1 MLIHTLLHAPSSHL
15 PARPGD
21 PTPTHRNLDPL
32 QHPFAR
38 ARERIRALN
47 AAKMERMFSKPFI
60 AALEG
65 HADAVEVLAR
75 RPDSITD
82 IASASWDGE
91 IIVHNAG
98 RRTHLAKFSGAHQG
112 KISGLCWADNQRILS
127 CGVDQ
132 NIKMWDIRQGTSL
145 DSSEAG
151 PSHVRPFSFPRRLFT
166 IWQPKP
172 LAVFPGKGTLH
183 SIDHHSADPLFA
195 TSSTIVQIWD
205 ETKSAP
211 VMDLTFSTSAES
223 VTGLRFNP
231 SEPSVLASVGSDRTF
246 ILYDIRTGKAEQAY
260 RHAGIRMK
268 NNDLSWSPTFPTSIL
283 LASEDHN
290 LYTFDIRRL
299 GTPTHIYKAHVSAV
313 MSCDWSPT
321 GTEFVSGG
329 WDRTVRIWKEG
340 RGTHPEVYHTKRMQR
355 VLATAF
361 TWDARF
367 VLSGSDDGNVRVWK
381 ANASEKLGVV
391 TARERSAMEYRNAL
405 KERWKMDA
413 EVGKVQ
419 RSRHIPKPV
428 YKAAQLKRTM
438 EEAQRVK
445 EERRRRHTRAG
456 ETKPKAERKKVVIA
470 EQS

>member
-1 MLIHTLLHAPSSHL
+1 MVKISVLQHAPSAHL

-38 ARERIRALN
+38 ARERTRALN

-65 HADAVEVLAR
+65 HADAVEVLSR
-75 RPDSITD
+75 RPNTITD
-82 IASASWDGE
+82 VASASWDGE
-91 IIVHNAG
+91 IILHNAG
-98 RRTHLAKFSGAHQG
+98 RRTHLTKIAGAHQG
-112 KISGLCWADNQRILS
+112 KISGLCWADDHRVLS
-127 CGVDQ
+127 CGVDR
-132 NIKMWDIRQGTSL
+132 NIKMWDVRAEALS
-145 DSSEAG
+145 DSSGAG
-151 PSHVRPFSFPRRLFT
+151 PS
-166 IWQPKP
+166 QPKP

-183 SIDHHSADPLFA
+183 SIDHHTTDPLFA

-211 VMDLTFSTSAES
+211 VMDITFSTSAES
-223 VTGLRFNP
+223 VTGVRFNP
-231 SEPSVLASVGSDRTF
+231 SEPSVLASIGSDRTF
-246 ILYDIRTGKAEQAY
+246 ILYDIRTGKAERRIVMQ
-260 RHAGIRMK
+260 MK

-299 GTPTHIYKAHVSAV
+299 NTPTQIYKAHVSAV
-313 MSCDWSPT
+313 TSCDWSPT

-329 WDRTVRIWKEG
+329 WDRTLRIWQEG

-361 TWDARF
+361 TADARF

-381 ANASEKLGVV
+381 ANASEKLGIV
-391 TARERSAMEYRNAL
+391 TARERSAIEYRNAL
-405 KERWKMDA
+405 KDRWKMDA
-413 EVGKVQ
+413 EIGKVQ
-419 RSRHIPKPV
+419 RSRHLPKPV
-428 YKAAQLKRTM
+428 YKAGQLKRTM
-438 EEAQRVK
+438 EEAERVK

-456 ETKPKAERKKVVIA
+456 ESKPKAQRKKVVIA

>member
-1 MLIHTLLHAPSSHL
+1 MVKISVLQHAPSAHL

-38 ARERIRALN
+38 ARERTRALN

-82 IASASWDGE
+82 VASASWDGE
-91 IIVHNAG
+91 IILHNAG
-98 RRTHLAKFSGAHQG
+98 RRSHFGKIAGAHQG
-112 KISGLCWADNQRILS
+112 KISGLCWADDNRLLS
-127 CGVDQ
+127 CGVDK
-132 NIKMWDIRQGTSL
+132 NVKMWDARLEASS

-151 PSHVRPFSFPRRLFT
+151 PS
-166 IWQPKP
+166 QPKP

-183 SIDHHSADPLFA
+183 SIDHHSTEPLFA
-195 TSSTIVQIWD
+195 TSSTIVQLWD
-205 ETKSAP
+205 ETRSAP
-211 VMDLTFSTSAES
+211 VMDITFSTSAES
-223 VTGLRFNP
+223 VTGVRFNP

-246 ILYDIRTGKAEQAY
+246 ILYDIRTGKAERRIVMQ
-260 RHAGIRMK
+260 MK

-299 GTPTHIYKAHVSAV
+299 NTPTQIYKAHVSAV
-313 MSCDWSPT
+313 TSCDWSPT

-329 WDRTVRIWKEG
+329 WDRTLRVWQEG
-340 RGTHPEVYHTKRMQR
+340 HGTHPEVYHTKRMQR

-361 TWDARF
+361 TADARF

-381 ANASEKLGVV
+381 ANASEKLGIV
-391 TARERSAMEYRNAL
+391 TARERSAIEYRGAL

-413 EVGKVQ
+413 EIGKVQ

-428 YKAAQLKRTM
+428 YKAGQLKRTM

-456 ETKPKAERKKVVIA
+456 ESKPQAERKKVVIV